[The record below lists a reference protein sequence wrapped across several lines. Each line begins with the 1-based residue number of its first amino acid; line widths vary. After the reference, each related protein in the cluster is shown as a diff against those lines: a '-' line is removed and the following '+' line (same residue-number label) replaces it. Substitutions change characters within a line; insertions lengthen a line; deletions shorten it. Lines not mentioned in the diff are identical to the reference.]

1 MDDQQFVEY
10 ANVQAPQIDGWFFPP
25 DMLAFFLLAGIQRS
39 FGITGSLCELGV
51 WHGKS
56 LVLMSRFAADGERCY
71 GYDLFPDDLKDRAWA
86 NVQRFGKPG
95 AVELVACDSAT
106 LTTESLAGRLG
117 AGVRFL
123 HIDAGHEYHEVMHQ
137 LVLFAP
143 FVLPGGIIV
152 MDDYHDREFPGIES
166 ATLDFAEIDRPRRFV
181 PFFSGGNKMYLCE
194 PHRAQ
199 EYQQRLLSIEPVAS
213 TSRVSRVRDFTVLVG
228 FSKLPSTREKCLS
241 QIAELAFPQPYRLGA
256 GGLAQDAARYSQ
268 LKFGTGRD

>member
-1 MDDQQFVEY
+1 MNDQQFVEY
-10 ANVQAPQIDGWFFPP
+10 GNLQAPQIDGWFFPP
-25 DMLAFFLLAGIQRS
+25 DMLVFFRLAGIQRS
-39 FGITGSLCELGV
+39 LGITGSLCELGV

-56 LVLMSRFAADGERCY
+56 LVLMSHFAADSERCF
-71 GYDLFPDDLKDRAWA
+71 GYDLFPGDLKDRAWA
-86 NVQRFGKPG
+86 NVQRFGKPEV
-95 AVELVACDSAT
+95 VELVACDSAT
-106 LTTESLAGRLG
+106 LTMESLMGGLA

-143 FVLPGGIIV
+143 FVLPGGIIA

-194 PHRAQ
+194 PHRAK
-199 EYQQRLLSIEPVAS
+199 EYQQRLLSIEPIAS

-228 FSKLPSTREKCLS
+228 FSKLPTSREKCLL
-241 QIAELAFPQPYRLGA
+241 QIAELAFPYPYRLGA

-268 LKFGTGRD
+268 LKFGTGQD